1 MTLTDILLIVS
12 LVFSAIAGSA
22 AMFAVLRIGALAE
35 NLQPPSRQSQD
46 EERTGRAMQDL
57 SARIEDLADQS
68 QTILRQLD
76 GINQQLNELLSSD
89 VLHPTAAPVA
99 APAPATSPPPAPKPV
114 APPPPAA
121 REEQRDMPAFAAPRP
136 EAEPQP
142 GPQPEPQPQPEPE
155 LQPGATAEPQ
165 PAATAEPPPS
175 PSSIARELVAG
186 YQAAIAE
193 RSKGPIRDWLAQ
205 NSSITL
211 DISEDGQL
219 LPSDG
224 GPIAAIMVDQHRA
237 ILLPTAVFVVDFAT
251 RFAASQISLR
261 QVMRNCFD
269 AVADNS
275 GEMRLLAPAIAS
287 FDGNRWVLE
296 KPGRL
301 SGFTDAS

>member
-22 AMFAVLRIGALAE
+22 AVFAVMRIGALAE
-35 NLQPPSRQSQD
+35 NLQPPSRQS
-46 EERTGRAMQDL
+46 EGEGRSGRAIQDL
-57 SARIEDLADQS
+57 SARTDDLANQS
-68 QTILRQLD
+68 QTISRQLD

-89 VLHPTAAPVA
+89 ALHPAPVSVA
-99 APAPATSPPPAPKPV
+99 APPPEPIAPM
-114 APPPPAA
+114 PPAA
-121 REEQRDMPAFAAPRP
+121 PEPQRDMPVYPA
-136 EAEPQP
+136 
-142 GPQPEPQPQPEPE
+142 
-155 LQPGATAEPQ
+155 PQ
-165 PAATAEPPPS
+165 PAAHEPTPVPRPEPEPEPQAAAVTEPPHS

-193 RSKGPIRDWLAQ
+193 RSKGPIREWLAQ
-205 NSSITL
+205 NNSTTL

-219 LPSDG
+219 LPCDG
-224 GPIAAIMVDQHRA
+224 GPIAAIMIDQHRA
-237 ILLPTAVFVVDFAT
+237 ILLPTAAFVVDFAT
-251 RFAASQISLR
+251 RFAASQISMR

-275 GEMRLLAPAIAS
+275 GEMRLQAPAIAS
-287 FDGNRWVLE
+287 LDGDRWVLD

>member
-22 AMFAVLRIGALAE
+22 AVFAVLRIGALAE
-35 NLQPPSRQSQD
+35 AMTPPPRSSEGEGRS
-46 EERTGRAMQDL
+46 GRAIQEL
-57 SARIEDLADQS
+57 SARMDDLANQS
-68 QTILRQLD
+68 QTISRQLD

-89 VLHPTAAPVA
+89 AFHPAPVPVTPTTPA
-99 APAPATSPPPAPKPV
+99 PPPAPAPAPEPVEPAPLP
-114 APPPPAA
+114 APEPL
-121 REEQRDMPAFAAPRP
+121 RDMPADPA
-136 EAEPQP
+136 PQP
-142 GPQPEPQPQPEPE
+142 AAYEPAPAPQPEPE
-155 LQPGATAEPQ
+155 PEPEPQ
-165 PAATAEPPPS
+165 PAAPAEAPPPPES
-175 PSSIARELVAG
+175 APPTASSIARELVAG

-193 RSKGPIRDWLAQ
+193 RSKGPIREWLAQ
-205 NSSITL
+205 NNSITL

-224 GPIAAIMVDQHRA
+224 GPIAAIMVDHHRA
-237 ILLPTAVFVVDFAT
+237 ILLPTAAFVVDFAT
-251 RFAASQISLR
+251 RFAASQISMR

-275 GEMRLLAPAIAS
+275 GEMRLQAPAIAS
-287 FDGNRWVLE
+287 RDGERWVLE